1 MTRLPLSVISGYLG
15 AGKTTLINRL
25 LAENHGLRLLVMVND
40 FGAINVDETL
50 IAQTGEEAISLTN
63 GCVCCS
69 MGADLYLAL
78 GDVLKRDDRPDH
90 IVIEASG
97 VADPAAIANA
107 AMAEPQLS
115 YAGIV
120 TLVDGLNAASLLAD
134 SQVALQVAQ
143 QMHVADLLLLTKTA
157 DLPPVLKQALAAQG
171 IRHPQPV
178 PPSTPLAPLLF
189 GVLPLPGTLE
199 VSPHPRYVHW
209 SREDPKPM
217 SRAGLLD
224 RLMARPYGLY
234 RLKGFVPSPEGML
247 EVHVVGD
254 HHDIRPSQSKTP
266 GLVGLAVQGRLT
278 SEQIEDWWGG

>member
-25 LAENHGLRLLVMVND
+25 LAEDHRLRLLVMVND
-40 FGAINVDETL
+40 FGAINVDEAL
-50 IAQTGEEAISLTN
+50 IAQTGEDAIALTN

-97 VADPAAIANA
+97 IADPAAIANA

-134 SQVALQVAQ
+134 SQVAPQVAQ
-143 QMHVADLLLLTKTA
+143 QMRVADLLLLTKTA
-157 DLPPVLKQALAAQG
+157 DLPPVLKQALAAHG
-171 IRHPQPV
+171 IRHPQLV
-178 PPSTPLAPLLF
+178 PPSSPLAPLLF
-189 GVLPLPGTLE
+189 GVLPSPGTLE
-199 VSPHPRYVHW
+199 VSPHPCYVHW
-209 SREDPKPM
+209 SRKDPKSM
-217 SRAGLLD
+217 SRADLLN
-224 RLMARPYGLY
+224 RLRARPYGLY
-234 RLKGFVPSPEGML
+234 RFKGFVPSPEGML
-247 EVHVVGD
+247 EIHVVGD
-254 HHDIRPSQSKTP
+254 HHDIRPSQSKTS
-266 GLVGLAVQGRLT
+266 GLVGLAVQGQLT
-278 SEQIEDWWGG
+278 SAQIEDWWGG

>member
-25 LAENHGLRLLVMVND
+25 LAEDHGLRLLVMVND
-40 FGAINVDETL
+40 FGAINVDEAL
-50 IAQTGEEAISLTN
+50 IALASEDVIALTN

-107 AMAEPQLS
+107 AIAEPQLS
-115 YAGIV
+115 YAGII

-134 SQVALQVAQ
+134 SQVAPQVAQ
-143 QMHVADLLLLTKTA
+143 QMRVADLLLLTKTT
-157 DLPPVLKQALAAQG
+157 DLPPALQQALAAHG
-171 IRHPQPV
+171 IGHPQLV
-178 PPSTPLAPLLF
+178 SPSSPLAPLLF
-189 GVLPLPGTLE
+189 GVLPLPGTLDA
-199 VSPHPRYVHW
+199 SPHPSYVHW
-209 SREDPKPM
+209 SSKDPGPM
-217 SRAGLLD
+217 SRADLLD
-224 RLMARPYGLY
+224 RLMARPHDLY
-234 RLKGFVPSPEGML
+234 RLKGFVPSSEGML
-247 EVHVVGD
+247 EVHVVGN
-254 HHDIRPSQSKTP
+254 HHDIRSSQNTTP

-278 SEQIEDWWGG
+278 SQQIDDWWGS